1 MMVGAL
7 IYLTISS
14 AAELL
19 STLAMPRDKDH
30 KVVIKGERQYG
41 LAGRGASLFG

>member
-19 STLAMPRDKDH
+19 STLAMPRDKAH
-30 KVVIKGERQYG
+30 KGVIKGERQYG
-41 LAGRGASLFG
+41 LAGRGASLYG